1 MTMIHFHLF
10 KLAYV
15 WQLKHSK
22 NGNPKWRF
30 VAQSAKGAFLEFHTT
45 ADVGSASSCKL
56 HGVAQSTLLKVAY
69 HETPSGKLM
78 ADSWDLASSEEIAM
92 WDSWKAGKKPSPA
105 STITAD
111 SFQEWFEE
119 NVSDEDCQKF
129 VDEGVDW
136 DFFDARGGVCPLYD
150 RFEDELT
157 DIALGGH
164 RSFADVLDDIYLCS
178 ADGLELGILL
188 RAAELLAAERLS
200 VPLTE

>member
-15 WQLKHSK
+15 WQLKHSR
-22 NGNPKWRF
+22 NGNPRWRF
-30 VAQSAKGAFLEFHTT
+30 VAQSAKGVFLEFHTV
-45 ADVGSASSCKL
+45 ADAGSTSSCKL
-56 HGVAQSTLLKVAY
+56 HGVAQSTLIKVAY

-78 ADSWDLASSEEIAM
+78 ADSWRLASPEEIAL
-92 WDSWKAGKKPSPA
+92 WDSWTAGKKPSPA

-111 SFQEWFEE
+111 SFEEWFEE

-136 DFFDARGGVCPLYD
+136 DFFDAHGGTAPLYD
-150 RFEDELT
+150 RFEDELI
-157 DIALGGH
+157 DMALGGH
-164 RSFADVLDDIYLCS
+164 HSFADVLDDTFLCS
-178 ADGLELGILL
+178 PDGLRFGIVL

-200 VPLTE
+200 EFDTE